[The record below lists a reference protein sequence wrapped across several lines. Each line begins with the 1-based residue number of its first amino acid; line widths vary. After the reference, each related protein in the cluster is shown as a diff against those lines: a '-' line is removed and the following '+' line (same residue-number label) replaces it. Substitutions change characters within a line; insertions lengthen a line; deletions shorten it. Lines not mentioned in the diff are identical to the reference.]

1 MEEAMFDD
9 YGFIGKKSASAEV
22 NMGPLLD
29 MVFILLIFFV
39 ITTNFNRETGIDVT
53 KPTSQSAMS
62 LGQKTILVGISRE
75 GTVHIHGRQV
85 TLEGLTGIL
94 SREIQQRPDAQVVI
108 VGDEGSTLG
117 RSVEVMDI
125 CTRAGVTKVSVSAEQ
140 K

>member
-1 MEEAMFDD
+1 MFDD
-9 YGFIGKKSASAEV
+9 YGFIGKKHTTAEV

-39 ITTNFNRETGIDVT
+39 ITTNFNRETGVDVT
-53 KPTSQSAMS
+53 KPTSQSAVF

-75 GTVHIHGRQV
+75 GTLHIHGRQV
-85 TLEGLTGIL
+85 SGEALSAILTQ
-94 SREIQQRPDAQVVI
+94 EIKQRPDASVVI

-125 CTRAGVTKVSVSAEQ
+125 CTRAGVTKVSVSAEL

>member
-1 MEEAMFDD
+1 MMLDE
-9 YGFIGKKSASAEV
+9 YGLIGKKGASAEV

-39 ITTNFNRETGIDVT
+39 ITTNFNRETGVDVT
-53 KPTSQSAMS
+53 KPAAQSAVS

-75 GTVHIHGRQV
+75 GTLHIHGKQV
-85 TLEGLTGIL
+85 GEDALASIL
-94 SREIQQRPDAQVVI
+94 SREVSQRPEASVVI

-117 RSVEVMDI
+117 RSVQIMDI
-125 CTRAGVTKVSVSAEQ
+125 CSKAGVAKVSVSAEQ

>member
-1 MEEAMFDD
+1 MFDD

-39 ITTNFNRETGIDVT
+39 ITTNFNRETGVDVT
-53 KPTSQSAMS
+53 KPTAQSATS

-75 GTVHIHGRQV
+75 GTLHIHGRQV
-85 TLEGLTGIL
+85 SAETLAGIL
-94 SREIQQRPDAQVVI
+94 SREIRQRPDASVVI

-117 RSVEVMDI
+117 RSVQVMDI
-125 CTRAGVTKVSVSAEQ
+125 CTRAGVAKVSVSAEQ